1 MESPG
6 VRYTAKLKKVA
17 LVIGHW
23 AIDNREQC
31 NDLLE

>member
-1 MESPG
+1 MEN
-6 VRYTAKLKKVA
+6 KKGCFGNWS

-23 AIDNREQC
+23 ALGIWAYMEQC